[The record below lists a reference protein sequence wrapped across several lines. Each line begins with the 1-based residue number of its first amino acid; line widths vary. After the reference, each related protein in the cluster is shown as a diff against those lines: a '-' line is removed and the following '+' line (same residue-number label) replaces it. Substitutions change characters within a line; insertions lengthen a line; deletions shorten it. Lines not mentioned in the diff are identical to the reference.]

1 VSSQNI
7 ESIFTAKNNHM
18 LRQTLSILCL
28 LFSFFSL
35 SAQDL
40 HVYYNVFRDS
50 VSYVQNGKSVENP
63 TVKKGSQ
70 VLLHVENYNNY
81 LYDVS
86 VEVEKEEIPV
96 ASGNPANMFSQMG
109 GTGGSPLNFL
119 FKGVDQMMGS
129 FSFFPQLSGADLREG
144 SGFAKSEEDKVREAK
159 VIRLKK
165 LEADFIKEKGNLLAL
180 ESDLNKMQDQV
191 QQKLA
196 DQRLQTFAAS
206 EINSIRFNPRLEPNQ
221 IKRLSSEY
229 MERIFREKDPNKIDL
244 NQVLKIADTQTE
256 LPKTIQEYR
265 KKADRYAISTGTCE
279 LLVAEFREFNFPES
293 NLSEFQST
301 ADAFLVAARTKTLSH
316 RENAEMLESKLP
328 ELQNIS
334 LDPKKLSELR
344 TTYIEL
350 YNNQFSKT
358 YRHTAT
364 GEKLNLKLKLSPID
378 SLERQGMKTLE
389 LAPVAVSVYGGMRIR
404 ASVGLNFGNFFNRP
418 QTFFVRD
425 SVLRSSD
432 KDAFVPVMTS
442 FVHFYAPSRK
452 AVSVAGSFGIGFP
465 FGGGE
470 SPQSISFFLGPS
482 LLFGKSERIV
492 LNAGLMG
499 GKVEQLAQGYKV
511 GDYYNSDANLAPTDS
526 VYELGFY
533 LGVSFNLA
541 GGGN

>member
-1 VSSQNI
+1 
-7 ESIFTAKNNHM
+7 M

-28 LFSFFSL
+28 LFLCCSL
-35 SAQDL
+35 PAQDL
-40 HVYYNVFRDS
+40 HIYYNVFRDS
-50 VSYVQNGKSVENP
+50 VSYVQNGRAVENP
-63 TVKKGSQ
+63 SVKKGSN

-86 VEVEKEEIPV
+86 VEIEKEEIPV
-96 ASGNPANMFSQMG
+96 ASGNPANILSQIG
-109 GTGGSPLNFL
+109 GQGGSPLNFL

-129 FSFFPQLSGADLREG
+129 FSFFPQLSGDDLREG
-144 SGFAKSEEDKVREAK
+144 SGFSKSEEDKVREAK
-159 VIRLKK
+159 VARLRK
-165 LEADFIKEKGNLLAL
+165 LEADFIKEKGTLLAL
-180 ESDLNKMQDQV
+180 ESDLNKMRDQV

-196 DQRLQTFAAS
+196 EQRIQTFAAG
-206 EINSIRFNPRLEPNQ
+206 EINNIRYNPRLEPSQ
-221 IKRLSSEY
+221 IKRMSSEY
-229 MERIFREKDPNKIDL
+229 MEQIFREKDPNKIDL
-244 NQVLKIADTQTE
+244 NQLLKIADTQNE

-265 KKADRYAISTGTCE
+265 RKADRYAISSGTCA
-279 LLVAEFREFNFPES
+279 LLIAEFKEFDFPES
-293 NLSEFQST
+293 NLNEFRST
-301 ADAFLVAARTKTLSH
+301 AEAFLEAAKTKTLSH
-316 RENAEMLESKLP
+316 RENAEMLESKIP
-328 ELQNIS
+328 DLQNLS

-344 TTYIEL
+344 TTYVEL
-350 YNNQFSKT
+350 HNNQFSKT

-389 LAPVAVSVYGGMRIR
+389 LTPVAVSVYGGMRIR
-404 ASVGLNFGNFFNRP
+404 ASVGLNFGNFFSRP

-452 AVSVAGSFGIGFP
+452 SVSVAGSFGIGFP
-465 FGGGE
+465 FGGSE
-470 SPQSISFFLGPS
+470 SPQSLSFFLGPS
-482 LLFGKSERIV
+482 LLFGRSERIV

-499 GKVEQLAQGYKV
+499 GKVEKLAQGYKI
-511 GDYYNSDANLAPTDS
+511 GDYYSSDSNLAPTSS